1 MRYIIIPLVAI
12 AIIIVVVSVTFYL
25 SASEIV
31 QLAVAGATLLLAIA
45 AFKSIKEGEKQFV
58 KSKSPVLKIDLIQ
71 QNWNAPSSYQDKDG
85 KEFFCDNVPLIIKN
99 VGFASAFNIKIVC
112 KRVDK
117 IYEVDLG
124 NKLSCFDLEQSENRQ
139 IKCSCSE
146 LTIEHLK
153 NPIIIETVYLGI
165 LENKMRQNFELP
177 NEGEYVTALTTYLD
191 FGVSYNR

>member
-1 MRYIIIPLVAI
+1 MRYIVIPLVAI
-12 AIIIVVVSVTFYL
+12 AIIIVIVSATFCL

-58 KSKSPVLKIDLIQ
+58 KSKSPVLKIDLKK
-71 QNWNAPSSYQDKDG
+71 WNAPSSYQDKDG
-85 KEFFCDNVPLIIKN
+85 KEFFSDHIPLIIKN
-99 VGFASAFNIKIVC
+99 VGFAQAFNIKIAC

-117 IYEVDLG
+117 IYQVDLG

-146 LTIEHLK
+146 LTSEHLEK
-153 NPIIIETVYLGI
+153 PIIIETGYIGI
-165 LENKMRQNFELP
+165 LENKMKQNFELP
-177 NEGEYVTALTTYLD
+177 IQHEGEYVTAVTTYLD
-191 FGVSYNR
+191 FGV

>member
-1 MRYIIIPLVAI
+1 MRYIVIPLVAI
-12 AIIIVVVSVTFYL
+12 AIIIVIVSATFCL

-58 KSKSPVLKIDLIQ
+58 KSKSPVLKIDLKK
-71 QNWNAPSSYQDKDG
+71 WNAPSSYQDKDG
-85 KEFFCDNVPLIIKN
+85 KEFFSDHIPLIIKN
-99 VGFASAFNIKIVC
+99 VGFAQAFNIKIAC

-117 IYEVDLG
+117 IYQVDLG

-146 LTIEHLK
+146 LTSDHLEK
-153 NPIIIETVYLGI
+153 PIIIETGYIGI
-165 LENKMRQNFELP
+165 LENKMKQNFELP
-177 NEGEYVTALTTYLD
+177 IQHEGEYVTAVTTYLD
-191 FGVSYNR
+191 FGV